1 MNFIP
6 DNFLSLFPIF
16 FMLDDD
22 DDFLRKIILNYD
34 SSLYL
39 FLLLSQT
46 DEVSMREK
54 GFIFIYNLIYTYL

>member
-22 DDFLRKIILNYD
+22 DGFLRKIILNYD

-54 GFIFIYNLIYTYL
+54 GFIFIYNLIYSYL